1 MLCLIYLDFCL
12 PQAGFAIILMSKIDK
27 IKADISLHEKM
38 FFGFMAAFFAQ
49 VAWIVSNFETIEWWL
64 LLGSFVM
71 LIGTATFCIAKYRTI
86 KRLIQE
92 VEYVE

>member
-1 MLCLIYLDFCL
+1 
-12 PQAGFAIILMSKIDK
+12 MSKIDK
-27 IKADISLHEKM
+27 IKVDISLHEKM

-86 KRLIQE
+86 KRLIQGL
-92 VEYVE
+92 EYVE

>member
-1 MLCLIYLDFCL
+1 MLDLYSLCLSR
-12 PQAGFAIILMSKIDK
+12 AGFAIILMSKIDK

-71 LIGTATFCIAKYRTI
+71 LIGTATFCIAK
-86 KRLIQE
+86 LC
-92 VEYVE
+92 